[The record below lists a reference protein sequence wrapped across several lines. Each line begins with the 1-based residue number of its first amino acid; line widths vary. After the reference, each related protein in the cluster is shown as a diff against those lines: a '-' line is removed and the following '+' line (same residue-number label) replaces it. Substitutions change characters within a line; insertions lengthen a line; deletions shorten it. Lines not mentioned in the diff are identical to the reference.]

1 MRPAMKLRSA
11 QSAFS
16 LVELLIALV
25 ILAIVM
31 SIAIPSYQS
40 HLERSRRS
48 EGKALLSE
56 IAALQESF
64 RTEQNRYT
72 ADLTELGYPAAA
84 WNQSTNGY
92 YRASVLAPTAG
103 CPIATC
109 FQLEAQTVAGSA
121 QDGDEWTYQLWSDGR
136 KRRMGDGGVWVMDW
150 KK

>member
-1 MRPAMKLRSA
+1 MKLKAA

-16 LVELLIALV
+16 LIELMIAVV

-40 HLERSRRS
+40 HLEKSRRS

-56 IAALQESF
+56 VAALQESF

-72 ADLTELGYPAAA
+72 ADLTNLGYAAA
-84 WNQSTNGY
+84 GWNVSTNGY
-92 YRASVLAPTAG
+92 YRVSVLAPTAA
-103 CPIATC
+103 CPIASC
-109 FQLEAQTVAGSA
+109 FQLEAQTLAGSA
-121 QDGDEWTYQLWSDGR
+121 QEDDEWTFQLWSDGR
-136 KRRMGDGGVWVMDW
+136 KRRMGDDGVWVMDW

>member
-1 MRPAMKLRSA
+1 MVLRSS

-16 LVELLIALV
+16 LVELMVALV

-31 SIAIPSYQS
+31 SIAIPNYQS
-40 HLERSRRS
+40 HMEKSRRS

-72 ADLTELGYPAAA
+72 ADLTELGYAAAA

-103 CPIATC
+103 CPVATC

-121 QDGDEWTYQLWSDGR
+121 QADDEWTYQLWSDGR
-136 KRRMGDGGVWVMDW
+136 KRRKGDDGVWVTDW